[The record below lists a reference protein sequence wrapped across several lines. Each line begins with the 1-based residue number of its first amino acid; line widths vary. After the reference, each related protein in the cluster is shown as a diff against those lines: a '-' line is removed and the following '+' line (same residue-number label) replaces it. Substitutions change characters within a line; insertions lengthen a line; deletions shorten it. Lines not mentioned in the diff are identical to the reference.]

1 MRKDFLSIL
10 DLSIDEAHELID
22 FSLKVK
28 KGKVKDRVLED
39 KVIALIFE
47 KPSLRTRVTFERAV
61 YDLGG
66 KPIYLSNNDIK
77 LGQRESVK
85 DVARNLQ
92 KWVDGIVAR
101 VFAHSTLI
109 ELAENVTI
117 PVINALSDL
126 EHPCQ
131 IVGDYLTIYEK
142 SGNTKVNLS
151 FIGDGN
157 NVANSLMLMTAL
169 LGGKFTIAC
178 PEGYEPDKNL
188 YEKALD
194 IAKKTGAKI
203 EILRDPKE
211 AVKDADFIYT
221 DVWASMGQEAEAE
234 MRKQIFKNYKVDSEL
249 LKLAPSHVAV
259 LHCLPAHRGE
269 EITDEVLDGP
279 HSIVLDQAENRLHS
293 EKAIIIKLFRN
304 VY

>member
-194 IAKKTGAKI
+194 IAMKTGAKI